1 MNRFNKLFPILNY
14 VVSTIP
20 ARINQNFVNYIKVNN
35 PFASNANT
43 PIFLTI
49 RHISVTPKM
58 FNKDIVSFDEFK
70 TLTKDKSTL
79 IIDVREPQE
88 LQDTGIISGSINIP
102 CN

>member
-1 MNRFNKLFPILNY
+1 MNRFNKLSPFINWA
-14 VVSTIP
+14 VSTTP
-20 ARINQNFVNYIKVNN
+20 ARINKNFVNYTKALNTSV
-35 PFASNANT
+35 SNAS
-43 PIFLTI
+43 PAIFLST

-70 TLTKDKSTL
+70 NLTKDKSTL

-88 LQDTGIISGSINIP
+88 LIDTGVISGSINIP